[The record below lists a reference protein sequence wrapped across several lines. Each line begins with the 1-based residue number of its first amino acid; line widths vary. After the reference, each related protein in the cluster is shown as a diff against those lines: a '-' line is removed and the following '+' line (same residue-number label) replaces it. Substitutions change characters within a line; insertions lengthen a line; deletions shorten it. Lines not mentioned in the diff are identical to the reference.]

1 MRKLII
7 KLELNFIIKLV
18 CADNCFYCDLP
29 FYNMNIFLA
38 YLELNHPFRYEC
50 VEC

>member
-18 CADNCFYCDLP
+18 CADNYDVAEVVPTWHDFCMTGQQSCQ
-29 FYNMNIFLA
+29 
-38 YLELNHPFRYEC
+38 
-50 VEC
+50 VGTTSV